1 MIKVNISKKDSTIN
15 KITMTSHAGYDDYGK
30 DIVCAAASSIVI
42 TSVNAI
48 LKYNKDAISY
58 VQDDDLEITINLHD
72 NVIDLLINNMLD
84 LLTELKEQYKN
95 NIKINI
101 I

>member
-15 KITMTSHAGYDDYGK
+15 KITMTGHAGYDDYGK